1 MGTVINY
8 YPIENYTV
16 KCRLYPNKMQAEQ
29 IDNMIDAVRLFHN
42 AALHDALV
50 NKNPAVLREMPE
62 KNNPEAVIH
71 FIDFYAMKKK
81 EYLDTIYKKE
91 PRTKRVPHYAI
102 ASLSSG
108 AIFDMQKAW
117 KATGKHPIEHFGNTC
132 INKDGNKMSIGIR
145 YFNKTYKCRSFTTY
159 LETGNF
165 VFTDN
170 PKVIKLK
177 IKSREYRIDG
187 AVKIKGFNNKLR
199 FDNKHEMGFQEWL
212 NNIKTERKRI
222 KTTVSKDNCGEY
234 YVSILLPL
242 VYKPIKE
249 SDVKVEETGIDVGE
263 IDIMTTY
270 DGEHIKKYGNLAGA
284 NKYVGKER
292 KGLERLN
299 RKLSRREGPKNIEWR
314 KKSSAA
320 KKNENEILKPSNSY
334 SETELRYNKI
344 NRKLTRQRKDFYSNA
359 VMDVLSR
366 TENVSVEGLRV
377 KDLLERKNV
386 KKKQKA

>member
-1 MGTVINY
+1 METVIKY

-16 KCRLYPNKMQAEQ
+16 KCRLYPNKTQAEQ

-71 FIDFYAMKKK
+71 FINFNEMKKA
-81 EYLDTIYKKE
+81 EYINTLREKD
-91 PRTKRVPHYAI
+91 PRIKRVPGA
-102 ASLSSG
+102 ALSGLNYG
-108 AIFDMQKAW
+108 AVDHMKKAW
-117 KATGKHPIEHFGNTC
+117 EVTGKHPIEHFGNRY
-132 INKDGNKMSIGIR
+132 INKEGNKVTIGIR
-145 YFNKTYKCRSFTTY
+145 YFNKVHKCHSFSYQTAAS
-159 LETGNF
+159 NF

-170 PKVIKLK
+170 PKVIKFR
-177 IKSREYRIDG
+177 ISPREYPIPG
-187 AVKIKGFNNKLR
+187 AIKMKGFNNNLR
-199 FDNKHEMGFQEWL
+199 FDESHEMNFQEWL
-212 NNIKTERKRI
+212 KTNKKVVRV
-222 KTTVSKDNCGEY
+222 TVSKDNCDEY
-234 YVSILLPL
+234 YMSILLPL

-249 SDVKVEETGIDVGE
+249 SDVKAEETGIDVGE

-270 DGEHIKKYGNLAGA
+270 DGEHIKKYGNLVGV
-284 NKYVGKER
+284 NKYVRKER

-314 KKSSAA
+314 KKCSAA
-320 KKNENEILKPSNSY
+320 KKDNNKTLEPSNSY

-386 KKKQKA
+386 KKKQKT